1 MGFRNSVPYVQR
13 QLGLTLA
20 EFKHFYRAYIDD
32 IVPASV
38 TLDEYVDHLHQVFD
52 KLEDMNI
59 TLEPKKAFIGYPSIV
74 LLGQRVDGL
83 GLTTTDEKLAAIR
96 EVRLKDNQGLL
107 RTPVDPT
114 PSKRQAFGTLQ
125 KGFDNPKFLRHH
137 GPGCQL
143 YIDLDSSKEF
153 GHGAMIYHLK
163 ATYKHI
169 DIQKARKNS
178 G

>member
-96 EVRLKDNQGLL
+96 
-107 RTPVDPT
+107 
-114 PSKRQAFGTLQ
+114 
-125 KGFDNPKFLRHH
+125 
-137 GPGCQL
+137 
-143 YIDLDSSKEF
+143 
-153 GHGAMIYHLK
+153 
-163 ATYKHI
+163 
-169 DIQKARKNS
+169 
-178 G
+178 